1 MGWLYRKWHA
11 ECPGTPP
18 APLHSGGIR
27 PGPLAGQTASSANV
41 CQWSWLLKTQLTFPN
56 SFLLIFLSPW
66 KSPKKT
72 KLISPL
78 LNLPH
83 MIFDLPLLTKS
94 TGKKLSSVK
103 LSKGTKAA
111 RSIYFPLHSF
121 SSGLKVSAESRAEQV
136 WLGDDLHLH
145 RISAAPPGGVG
156 RMTLFGCTCTQW
168 LRAKPFML
176 IHWVNESCEVVLIR
190 GV

>member
-1 MGWLYRKWHA
+1 MSWHA
-11 ECPGTPP
+11 PSSPP
-18 APLHSGGIR
+18 QRGNQTRTSGR
-27 PGPLAGQTASSANV
+27 SNRQLSQCLSMVLTSKNSAHFP
-41 CQWSWLLKTQLTFPN
+41 QL
-56 SFLLIFLSPW
+56 LSPYLPFPL
-66 KSPKKT
+66 KITQKT

-111 RSIYFPLHSF
+111 RPIYFPLHSF

-190 GV
+190 SV